1 MLDEPTVSLDA
12 EARGGLLAWLHER
25 HAQGITLVLVTH
37 DLALVADH
45 AQRVL
50 VMQDGRLV
58 ADGAPGE
65 VLRQQNL
72 LIEVGLAVAPVPE
85 AAHAL

>member
-1 MLDEPTVSLDA
+1 M
-12 EARGGLLAWLHER
+12 R
-25 HAQGITLVLVTH
+25 
-37 DLALVADH
+37 
-45 AQRVL
+45 RVL
-50 VMQDGRLV
+50 VMQASRLV